1 VNEATS
7 SSSGAAAPQ
16 PKAPLLPGSR
26 RRHARRLA
34 PAAIATLL
42 AFAVLV
48 GLGFWQHE
56 RMGSKQR
63 LLARIEAG
71 LANPPKP
78 LPVAADW
85 PRLHPKIYDYEKV
98 RFSGTYL
105 NDKELH
111 LQGLLTTEGKGMAP
125 ASTELGFYVITP
137 MRLADGSV
145 VLVNRGFVPQEKVDP
160 ATRQAGQ
167 LSGEQT
173 VTGLMRAPQEQG
185 LFVPDDDPAKNVWF
199 TRNPAKMGA
208 AAGLPN
214 AAPFTVDADATPVP
228 GGLPV
233 GGKTIIAFPNNH
245 LQYMF
250 TWFALALSLAAVF
263 GVWVRQQVKKP
274 YEG

>member
-1 VNEATS
+1 MSEATS
-7 SSSGAAAPQ
+7 HASGESAPQ
-16 PKAPLLPGSR
+16 PKAPMLPGSR
-26 RRHARRLA
+26 GRARRLA

-48 GLGFWQHE
+48 GLGFWQVE

-63 LLARIEAG
+63 LLARIDAG
-71 LANPPKP
+71 LAAPPKP
-78 LPVAADW
+78 LPPAAEW
-85 PRLHPKIYDYEKV
+85 PRLRPKAYEYEKV

-137 MRLADGSV
+137 MRLSDGSV
-145 VLVNRGFVPQEKVDP
+145 VLVNRGFVPQDKADP
-160 ATRQAGQ
+160 ATRPAGQ
-167 LSGEQT
+167 LSGEQA
-173 VTGLMRAPQEQG
+173 VTGLMRAPQSQG
-185 LFVPDDDPAKNVWF
+185 WFVPDDDPAKNVWF
-199 TRNPAKMGA
+199 TRDPAKMAA
-208 AAGLPN
+208 AAGLTG

-245 LQYMF
+245 LQYAI
-250 TWFALALSLAAVF
+250 TWFALALGLLAVF
-263 GVWVRQQVKKP
+263 GTWARQQVKKP